1 MLLIKNANIY
11 DPRFIGT
18 KNLLIGAGK
27 ILSIGD
33 QISNKWIESESY
45 IIDAK
50 QKYLIPGIIDRH
62 VHIIGGGGEGGFSSF
77 APPVQLSAL
86 LKGGVTTVV
95 GVLGTDGVTK
105 TIEQLLAKAKG
116 LKEEGISSYIC
127 SGSYGIPSITLTG
140 SIKKDIIFINEILG
154 VKLALSDHRSSHV
167 TLNELIRLASD
178 VRMAGLIS
186 GKNACIHLHMGD
198 EDNALQLVGEI
209 LSKTSLPITLF
220 HPTHV
225 GRNPKL
231 QNEAFLF
238 AKKGGTIDFTCG
250 QNNIKQEILSISLK
264 KAKQEG
270 VPMEKI
276 TISSDGQGSWSI
288 YNINGALQ
296 KIGISDVDT
305 VLKQIQFEVMNGFMS
320 LTEAISLATLNVAKA
335 LGLYPNK
342 GCIQQGSDADLLI
355 LNTDLTLDT
364 VIANG
369 KIMVKEGKIL
379 QKGVYENE

>member
-1 MLLIKNANIY
+1 M
-11 DPRFIGT
+11 
-18 KNLLIGAGK
+18 
-27 ILSIGD
+27 
-33 QISNKWIESESY
+33 SE
-45 IIDAK
+45 
-50 QKYLIPGIIDRH
+50 
-62 VHIIGGGGEGGFSSF
+62 
-77 APPVQLSAL
+77 
-86 LKGGVTTVV
+86 
-95 GVLGTDGVTK
+95 
-105 TIEQLLAKAKG
+105 
-116 LKEEGISSYIC
+116 
-127 SGSYGIPSITLTG
+127 
-140 SIKKDIIFINEILG
+140 EI
-154 VKLALSDHRSSHV
+154 
-167 TLNELIRLASD
+167 
-178 VRMAGLIS
+178 
-186 GKNACIHLHMGD
+186 
-198 EDNALQLVGEI
+198 
-209 LSKTSLPITLF
+209 
-220 HPTHV
+220 
-225 GRNPKL
+225 